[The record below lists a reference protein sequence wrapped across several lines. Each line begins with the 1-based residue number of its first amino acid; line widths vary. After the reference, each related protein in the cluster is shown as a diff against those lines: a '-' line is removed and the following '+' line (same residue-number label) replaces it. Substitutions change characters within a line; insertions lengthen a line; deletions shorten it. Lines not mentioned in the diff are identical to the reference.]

1 MLKSD
6 QVMIFA
12 AKPLLVTT
20 CLNRKI
26 VKFRE
31 NLSNAN
37 FVQKSLHGRT
47 IVYCMFV
54 LTLEKNLSNASF
66 VKKGS
71 RPNSN
76 VTYMFVLTL
85 EKNPTNAS
93 FVKKGL
99 RRKSP

>member
-12 AKPLLVTT
+12 ANPLSVTT

-66 VKKGS
+66 VKKGLHGK
-71 RPNSN
+71 NI

-93 FVKKGL
+93 FVQKGL